1 MSFMNQDLEAPQI
14 KLVGFPDRPFYA
26 NNNSEVLD
34 KVVIEQAVC
43 IADSILPQT
52 FGRYGGHYY
61 SFIRRE
67 RLLNLILRH
76 YKKANVLPDQ
86 NELEVMLKHVRKYH
100 YADRESQRFIK
111 GASKD
116 GHFWST
122 LVCVLVLLAVLRIVF
137 TTDHP
142 LKIYLRK
149 QLTPTESV
157 QIDNFKRGFSVNTK
171 SQATER
177 VGFSSDGQ

>member
-1 MSFMNQDLEAPQI
+1 MSFMKQDLEVPQI

-26 NNNSEVLD
+26 NNNSEVRD
-34 KVVIEQAVC
+34 QVVIDQTVL
-43 IADSILPQT
+43 IIDSILPQT

-61 SFIRRE
+61 CFIRRE

-86 NELEVMLKHVRKYH
+86 CELEVMLKHVRECH

-111 GASKD
+111 VVSKD
-116 GHFWST
+116 GHFWPT
-122 LVCVLVLLAVLRIVF
+122 LVCVLVLLAVIRIIF

-142 LKIYLRK
+142 LKRYLTK
-149 QLTPTESV
+149 QLTSPV
-157 QIDNFKRGFSVNTK
+157 NAQIDHFKERFSVTTR
-171 SQATER
+171 SQATE
-177 VGFSSDGQ
+177 

>member
-1 MSFMNQDLEAPQI
+1 MSFMKQDLEVPQI
-14 KLVGFPDRPFYA
+14 KLVGFLDRPFYA
-26 NNNSEVLD
+26 NNNSEVRD
-34 KVVIEQAVC
+34 QVVIDQAVL
-43 IADSILPQT
+43 IIDSILPQT

-61 SFIRRE
+61 CFIRRE

-86 NELEVMLKHVRKYH
+86 CELEVMLNHVREYH

-111 GASKD
+111 VVSKN
-116 GHFWST
+116 GHFWPT

-137 TTDHP
+137 TADHP

-149 QLTPTESV
+149 QLTPSEGV

-177 VGFSSDGQ
+177 ADFSDTR